1 MIPVFRLALCR
12 RFWPSGR
19 GYQMMH
25 CLKNLEA
32 MGMEDL
38 VYMMAQHLVTK
49 PKHGGSPDLPLD

>member
-1 MIPVFRLALCR
+1 
-12 RFWPSGR
+12 
-19 GYQMMH
+19 MMH

-38 VYMMAQHLVTK
+38 VYMTAQHLMTK